1 MKENLEK
8 QFEFIK
14 LGLSYEHMWFVA
26 CKILKRNEGMGKNLE
41 NKYGV
46 YIVPLCKGLD
56 VHKCPCIIRDV

>member
-1 MKENLEK
+1 
-8 QFEFIK
+8 
-14 LGLSYEHMWFVA
+14 
-26 CKILKRNEGMGKNLE
+26 MGKNLE